1 MSTDLTATA
10 GQTPAGAP
18 ETTRNAPLWRPL
30 ADILET
36 REGIVLMLEMPGV
49 APDDVEVTLERRL
62 LTIRGRGRQP
72 EPGAL
77 RMVHREY
84 EPGDYARAFTLSED
98 FDAGGI
104 QASMKD
110 GVLTLT
116 LPRVAEARPR
126 TIRVNAA

>member
-1 MSTDLTATA
+1 MSTDLTAATS
-10 GQTPAGAP
+10 QTPAAAP
-18 ETTRNAPLWRPL
+18 ETTRNTPVWRPL

-49 APDDVEVTLERRL
+49 APDDVEVTLERRV
-62 LTIRGRGRQP
+62 LTIRGRCRHA
-72 EPGAL
+72 EPDAL
-77 RMVHREY
+77 RAVHREF
-84 EPGDYARAFTLSED
+84 EPGDYERAFTLAED
-98 FDAGGI
+98 FDEAAI